1 MNSCE
6 ANVFAIIERNFYN
19 FLCCFDNKNLFV
31 SCIVLLFINFNIIT
45 MPMLVNKLGIS
56 AILTCPVD
64 EMIEKAIQLR
74 EIAVSDSRQETMD
87 LGFV

>member
-1 MNSCE
+1 
-6 ANVFAIIERNFYN
+6 
-19 FLCCFDNKNLFV
+19 
-31 SCIVLLFINFNIIT
+31 